1 MDDLISEFLTETAE
15 SLDVIDA
22 ELVRFEN
29 NPEDR
34 AILDNIFRLLHTIKG
49 TCGFLGG
56 LPPRLEAVAHAGE
69 TLLGKFR
76 DGELAV
82 SPPMVT
88 LVLEAI
94 DQIKVL
100 LESLEETGAE
110 PAGEDSAL
118 ISKLEDA
125 AMGKLEGAVQPDAP
139 QKPENWDEDLGR
151 ELRPGEVSLADLEA
165 AFQGADIDPANDP
178 GDAAP
183 AESAPVQHL
192 ASAISIR
199 NWDVN
204 CVRVKYPLPNS
215 KRPS

>member
-49 TCGFLGG
+49 TCGFLG
-56 LPPRLEAVAHAGE
+56 LPRLEAVAHAGE

-76 DGELAV
+76 DGELSV

-100 LESLEETGAE
+100 LESLEATGNE

-118 ISKLEDA
+118 IAKLEDA
-125 AMGKLEGAVQPDAP
+125 AMGRLDAAADAEP
-139 QKPENWDEDLGR
+139 EVPENWDKDLGR
-151 ELRPGEVSLADLEA
+151 ELRPGEVSLAELEA
-165 AFQGADIDPANDP
+165 AFQNADVDPEGAADAPGAG
-178 GDAAP
+178 GDA
-183 AESAPVQHL
+183 EVQHL
-192 ASAISIR
+192 GTGRLRSGTWPGAAAR
-199 NWDVN
+199 
-204 CVRVKYPLPNS
+204 
-215 KRPS
+215 